1 MSDKMVLLNDKD
13 FSTLTYNVMKHKGDV
28 NLLSMFPTLNDID
41 SFRQYN
47 GDRNRVIRY
56 IVLCYDKG
64 SPILNRY
71 MQDDVKRKVLSAQYA
86 GWNSDEEG
94 LFDTDV
100 DMIMK
105 CMNEDVNAMIIDFIR
120 TFNDPNWALLMTG
133 MESYY
138 QKLKQI
144 ITADFGQGKRDIFQ
158 VEETKGKLF
167 KQAQEMSKSLD
178 EAASKLL
185 LDENPYLKRDLYSTI
200 DQEAKTRLNITPE
213 RMIGL

>member
-1 MSDKMVLLNDKD
+1 MTTKVLLNNKD
-13 FSTLTYNVMKHKGDV
+13 FDTLTYNVMKYKVDV
-28 NLLSMFPTLNDID
+28 NLLNMFPTLNAID
-41 SFRQYN
+41 SFRQYQ

-71 MQDDVKRKVLSAQYA
+71 MRDDVKRKTLAAQYS
-86 GWNSDEEG
+86 GWPSDEEG
-94 LFDTDV
+94 LFDTEV
-100 DMIMK
+100 DSIMK
-105 CMNEDVNAMIIDFIR
+105 CMNHETNAMIIDFLK

-144 ITADFGQGKRDIFQ
+144 ITADFGEGKRDVFQ

-167 KQAQEMSKSLD
+167 KQAQEMSKALD

-185 LDENPYLKRDLYSTI
+185 NDENPFLKRDLYCTI
-200 DQEAKTRLNITPE
+200 DQEAKNRLNITPE
-213 RMIGL
+213 RMVGL